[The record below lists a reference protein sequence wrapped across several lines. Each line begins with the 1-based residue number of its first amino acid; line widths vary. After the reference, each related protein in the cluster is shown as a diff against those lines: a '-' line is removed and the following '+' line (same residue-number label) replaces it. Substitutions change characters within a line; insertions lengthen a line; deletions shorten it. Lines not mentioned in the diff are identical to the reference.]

1 MNRVPKPEWLRVKAH
16 STKGYEFVEELLKKL
31 HLNTVCEEA
40 ACPNRGEC
48 FGRKTATFMILGNVC
63 TRGCTFCNVT
73 KGTTQS
79 VDKSEPLHV
88 AKAVKALGLKHTV
101 ITSVTR
107 DDLSDGGAGHFAA
120 VVEAIRKETPK
131 VAIEVLI
138 PDFQG
143 DAQALEKVVASRPQI
158 INHNVETIPELYA
171 EVRPQANYKRSL
183 ELLRRVKQMDPSIYT
198 KSGIMVG
205 LGEGAEEVMHVLSD
219 LRQAGCDFLTI
230 GQYRAISKT
239 SSCGGNMSTH
249 YNLSS
254 TGKKPMQWALPMSL
268 RHHWLEALIWPRK
281 RLNPSEQFSGF
292 MQ

>member
-16 STKGYEFVEELLKKL
+16 STKGYEFVEEILEKL

-73 KGTTQS
+73 KGTPQS
-79 VDKSEPLHV
+79 VDKGEPLHV

-171 EVRPQANYKRSL
+171 EVRPQANYKRSV

-205 LGEGAEEVMHVLSD
+205 LGEGAEEVIHVLSD
-219 LRQAGCDFLTI
+219 LRQAGCDILTI
-230 GQYRAISKT
+230 GQYLAPSAKHHPVVEYVHPQQFEQYREKAYAMGFSYVASAPLVR
-239 SSCGGNMSTH
+239 SS
-249 YNLSS
+249 YL
-254 TGKKPMQWALPMSL
+254 AE
-268 RHHWLEALIWPRK
+268 EALK
-281 RLNPSEQFSGF
+281 SL
-292 MQ
+292 